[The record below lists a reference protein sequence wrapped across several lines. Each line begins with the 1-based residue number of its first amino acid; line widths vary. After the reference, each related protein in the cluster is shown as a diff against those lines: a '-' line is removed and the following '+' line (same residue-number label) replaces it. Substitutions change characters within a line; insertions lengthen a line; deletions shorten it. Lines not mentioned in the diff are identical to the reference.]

1 MSNILQGDIDGS
13 DRKVGIIVSEFNEAI
28 STNLLSGTLNA
39 LNDCNVNEKNIFI
52 VKVPGAFEIPLIAL
66 QLAKKK
72 EYDVLICLG
81 AVIRGETGHYD
92 FVASGSALGIS
103 KVSLDTG
110 IPVIFGIL
118 TTDNLQQAIDR
129 SGGKYGNK
137 GYDCGITAIKMS
149 SINSKLLK

>member
-1 MSNILQGDIDGS
+1 MNYVLEGHIDGS
-13 DRKVGIIVSEFNEAI
+13 ASRVGIIVSEFNEVI
-28 STNLLSGTLNA
+28 STNLLKGTLKA

-52 VKVPGAFEIPLIAL
+52 VKVPGAFEVPLVSL
-66 QLAKKK
+66 RLANKN

-92 FVASGSALGIS
+92 FVASESAGGIS
-103 KVSLDTG
+103 KVSLETG
-110 IPVIFGIL
+110 VPIIFGIL

-137 GYDCGITAIKMS
+137 GYDCGIAAIKMS
-149 SINSKLLK
+149 SINSKLS